1 MPLQNAEL
9 RRVNFEL
16 RRDLKRTEVPTRTH
30 ARGAGNSAAALPLE
44 SDKQSIAGCD
54 EDDVA
59 SDEDDDG
66 DSDGGGSD
74 GRPA

>member
-30 ARGAGNSAAALPLE
+30 ARGAENSAAALPLE
-44 SDKQSIAGCD
+44 SDKQSVAGCD
-54 EDDVA
+54 EDDAA
-59 SDEDDDG
+59 SDDEDDD
-66 DSDGGGSD
+66 DSDGSGSD
-74 GRPA
+74 GRSA